1 MDRCIVL
8 ILALALTLP
17 VVVKSRPG
25 IQTAT
30 RTAFSV
36 LSSHRLVAVSG
47 DVHHPGIYSC
57 SANSVTGGVILMA
70 EHFGGQPVFLPKGI
84 ERLPLRNGSDIRV
97 TRNLD
102 GTLVVT
108 VGAIPVAQRIVLGIP
123 LDMNVMTEADFERV
137 PGIGPVLAKRI
148 LEYRQ
153 FNGGMLRPRDL
164 LSIEGI
170 GKATYSRLQKYF

>member
-1 MDRCIVL
+1 MDRCIIL
-8 ILALALTLP
+8 ILALVVTLP
-17 VVVKSRPG
+17 VVIKSRPG
-25 IQTAT
+25 SQSAA

-36 LSSHRLVAVSG
+36 LSSPRLVAVSG
-47 DVHHPGIYSC
+47 DIRHPGIYRY
-57 SANSVTGGVILMA
+57 SANSVTGGVISMA
-70 EHFGGQPVFLPKGI
+70 ELFSGQSVSLPKGI

-102 GTLVVT
+102 GTLAVT

-123 LDMNVMTEADFERV
+123 LDMNAMTEADFERV

-153 FNGGMLRPRDL
+153 FNGGMLQPRDL